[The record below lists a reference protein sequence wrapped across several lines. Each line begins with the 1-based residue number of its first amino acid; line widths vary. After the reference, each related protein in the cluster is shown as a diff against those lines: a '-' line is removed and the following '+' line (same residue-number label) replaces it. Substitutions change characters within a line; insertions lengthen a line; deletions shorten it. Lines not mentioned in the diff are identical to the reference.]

1 MENSSVKYSLW
12 LCDLTHDRQT
22 VALNSIP
29 LGIGMLAAYINKKLP
44 GKFDIRLFKFPDDLI
59 ENCLNRLPHIIGFSN
74 YLWNSDIGSE
84 IARNIKERSAST
96 VVIFG
101 GPNFPWDRNER
112 YAFLSKRAMI
122 DFYIHGEGEEALYC
136 LLNSLIQ
143 NDLDINKVKTLQS
156 PNTCSILSGEFVL
169 GDNAAR
175 MDINEIPSP
184 YLEGLLDKFF
194 TPQTMPLIQ
203 TNRGCPFSCTYCTEG
218 KSYYNKISFK
228 DIDHTIEEI
237 RYIAKKNIGSQNLNI
252 ADSNFGMHKR
262 DIEICRAIA
271 EVQDTYNWPKY
282 IHVAVGKNNKKRV
295 LEAVRIIR
303 GALRLSASVQSMDP
317 IVLENIRRKNISP
330 VEIIETAQE
339 GKTIGSN
346 TYAEVILALPG
357 DTKEAHFRSV
367 EYLVNAGVNYIRSY
381 TLMVLKGAPL
391 ASQDERN
398 KYGMVTKYRVVPRC
412 FGTYRFGN
420 GYIHSLEIEEV
431 CVAND
436 TLSFDDYLECRV
448 LALITELFY
457 NDSIMH
463 ELLTLLKEASISP
476 YKLLKRIYDS
486 ISTFPESLVD
496 LFNSFKRETEDELW
510 EAEEEIYEFARNE
523 SVVDK
528 YLSGEYGSNLIFK
541 YKALGMINHLDEI
554 YEVAFNVAQE
564 LIGQDNDILNNESIA
579 EFLNELKRYSILQ
592 KKNLFNIDESFT
604 EIFHFDLDTLKSGKL
619 NRSIEEIRLSRPVQ
633 VFFEH
638 SKDQKE
644 VIKGA
649 INEFGSDLKGII
661 RILSRIHIS
670 KTYRGCIPVNIYQKT
685 TT

>member
-1 MENSSVKYSLW
+1 
-12 LCDLTHDRQT
+12 
-22 VALNSIP
+22 
-29 LGIGMLAAYINKKLP
+29 
-44 GKFDIRLFKFPDDLI
+44 
-59 ENCLNRLPHIIGFSN
+59 
-74 YLWNSDIGSE
+74 
-84 IARNIKERSAST
+84 
-96 VVIFG
+96 
-101 GPNFPWDRNER
+101 
-112 YAFLSKRAMI
+112 
-122 DFYIHGEGEEALYC
+122 
-136 LLNSLIQ
+136 
-143 NDLDINKVKTLQS
+143 
-156 PNTCSILSGEFVL
+156 
-169 GDNAAR
+169 
-175 MDINEIPSP
+175 
-184 YLEGLLDKFF
+184 
-194 TPQTMPLIQ
+194 
-203 TNRGCPFSCTYCTEG
+203 
-218 KSYYNKISFK
+218 
-228 DIDHTIEEI
+228 
-237 RYIAKKNIGSQNLNI
+237 
-252 ADSNFGMHKR
+252 
-262 DIEICRAIA
+262 
-271 EVQDTYNWPKY
+271 
-282 IHVAVGKNNKKRV
+282 
-295 LEAVRIIR
+295 
-303 GALRLSASVQSMDP
+303 
-317 IVLENIRRKNISP
+317 
-330 VEIIETAQE
+330 
-339 GKTIGSN
+339 
-346 TYAEVILALPG
+346 YAEVILALPG

-604 EIFHFDLDTLKSGKL
+604 EIFHFD
-619 NRSIEEIRLSRPVQ
+619 
-633 VFFEH
+633 
-638 SKDQKE
+638 
-644 VIKGA
+644 
-649 INEFGSDLKGII
+649 
-661 RILSRIHIS
+661 
-670 KTYRGCIPVNIYQKT
+670 
-685 TT
+685 